1 MVYTRR
7 LGISTLLGI
16 VMGLLCWMGGAKAGL
31 AFTGGMVAGTILNRA
46 FIGFVIGISALNWQY
61 LAHGAVI
68 GVIGSLPMAAFS
80 PNTRG
85 SVMILVA
92 GAIWGLLIELITTKV
107 FKAPMSLPK

>member
-1 MVYTRR
+1 MVYTKR

-16 VMGLLCWMGGAKAGL
+16 VMGLLCWMGGAKAGVV
-31 AFTGGMVAGTILNRA
+31 FTGGMVAGTILNRA
-46 FIGFVIGISALNWQY
+46 FIGFVIGISALAWQY

-80 PNTRG
+80 PNTKG
-85 SVMILVA
+85 FVMILVF

-107 FKAPMSLPK
+107 FKAPMGGPK

>member
-1 MVYTRR
+1 MVYTKR
-7 LGISTLLGI
+7 LGISTLSGI
-16 VMGLLCWMGGAKAGL
+16 VMGLLCWMGGAKAGV

-46 FIGFVIGISALNWQY
+46 FIGFVIGISTLTWHY
-61 LAHGAVI
+61 LAHGVVI

-85 SVMILVA
+85 FVMILLF

-107 FKAPMSLPK
+107 FKAPMGQAK

>member
-16 VMGLLCWMGGAKAGL
+16 VMGLLCWMGGAKAGVV
-31 AFTGGMVAGTILNRA
+31 FTGGMVTGTILNRV
-46 FIGFVIGISALNWQY
+46 FIGFVIGISALTWQY

-68 GVIGSLPMAAFS
+68 GVIGSLPMAAFA

-85 SVMILVA
+85 FVMIIVA

-107 FKAPMSLPK
+107 FRAPMGGP